1 MSGPQEINVTVGFYA
16 NQRSSKQLL
25 SVLLSEVGEDIKSF
39 RAILLWS
46 KFQIAISRY
55 SRARLTRTA
64 TRNKR

>member
-46 KFQIAISRY
+46 KCFKLQYRGIVEPD
-55 SRARLTRTA
+55 
-64 TRNKR
+64 